1 MNKIEFCF
9 DFGSPTAYFAW
20 NMLRRLKETCGT
32 EIVWHPMLLGG
43 VFKATGNVSPV
54 SISAKAVF
62 MNADLNR
69 FAGKYGI
76 DYTFN
81 SHFPINTLVL
91 MRGAAGLLNDD
102 RFDTYVTA
110 VYEAIWKD
118 NQNMGEM
125 DVAGKVLVDAGFDPA
140 EFMAMVSDD
149 AVKETLKSLTEDAVQ
164 RGVFG
169 APTMFVGDDMYF
181 GQDRMHFVAEAV
193 GANICDVA
201 PNYIK
206 S

>member
-20 NMLRRLKETCGT
+20 NLLRRLKDSHGT
-32 EIVWHPMLLGG
+32 EIIWHPMLLGG

-62 MNADLNR
+62 MNADLER

-91 MRGAAGLLNDD
+91 MRGAAGLLIDD
-102 RFDTYVTA
+102 RFDAYVTA

-118 NQNMGEM
+118 NLNMGEM

-140 EFMAMVSDD
+140 EFMAMVSDA
-149 AVKETLKSLTEDAVQ
+149 AVKDRLKSLTEDAVQ

-193 GANICDVA
+193 GANICDIA
-201 PNYIK
+201 PDYIK

>member
-9 DFGSPTAYFAW
+9 DFGSPTSYFAW
-20 NMLRRLKETCGT
+20 QILRRIADKSDT

-54 SISAKAVF
+54 SIPAKGAY
-62 MNADLNR
+62 MGADMQR
-69 FAGKYGI
+69 FADKYDI
-76 DYTFN
+76 NYTFN
-81 SHFPINTLVL
+81 EHFPINTLVL
-91 MRGAAGLLNDD
+91 MRGAAGLMDD
-102 RFDTYVTA
+102 ERFDAYVTA
-110 VYEAIWKD
+110 AYNSIWAD
-118 NQNMGEM
+118 NKNMGDIE
-125 DVAGKVLVDAGFDPA
+125 VAGQVLVDAGFDPA
-140 EFMAMVSDD
+140 EFMALVSDD
-149 AVKETLKSLTEDAVQ
+149 AVKDKLKTLTEDAVN

-169 APTMFVGDDMYF
+169 APTMFVGEEMFF

-193 GANICDVA
+193 GVNICDVV